1 MIITL
6 DAIVASIKC
15 KRYQCGKQATFAASF
30 KSVEET
36 DFPLT
41 HTGEVNTTRL
51 THVPL
56 WWEMLLLL
64 FSFLDEELAW
74 CKLQKS

>member
-6 DAIVASIKC
+6 GALIASIKC
-15 KRYQCGKQATFAASF
+15 KRYQCGKQATFAASS
-30 KSVEET
+30 KSAEET

-41 HTGEVNTTRL
+41 HTGEVNTICL

-56 WWEMLLLL
+56 RWEKLLLL
-64 FSFLDEELAW
+64 FSFLDEELA
-74 CKLQKS
+74 CCMLQKS

>member
-1 MIITL
+1 MINTL
-6 DAIVASIKC
+6 GAIIASTKC
-15 KRYQCGKQATFAASF
+15 KRYQCGKQATFAASS

-36 DFPLT
+36 DFPLA

-64 FSFLDEELAW
+64 LSFLDEELAW